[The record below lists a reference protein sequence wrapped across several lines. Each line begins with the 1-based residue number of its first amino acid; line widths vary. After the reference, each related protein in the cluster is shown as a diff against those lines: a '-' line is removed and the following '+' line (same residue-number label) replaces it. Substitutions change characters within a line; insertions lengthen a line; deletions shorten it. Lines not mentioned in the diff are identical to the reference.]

1 MSFKIYLDWLKY
13 LSWFRYTNEIF
24 IINQWKGVDDIK
36 VNCTELDNGTEAC
49 QYVTGEFVIEDQ
61 MGFNIVNINYNKSS
75 HLHII
80 FSHPGQSTV

>member
-1 MSFKIYLDWLKY
+1 MSLECSTLSLEQELSSIYYFKIYLDWLKY

-36 VNCTELDNGTEAC
+36 VNCQELDNGTEVC

-61 MGFNIVNINYNKSS
+61 MGFNIVNN
-75 HLHII
+75 
-80 FSHPGQSTV
+80 